1 MKRWMLMTVV
11 VVSALALMATPA
23 LAADQTRS
31 QDRLQDGTCA
41 DCTAECDETQMQARD
56 CDGTQT
62 QAGDQTQTQV
72 KVGTATQTQVKA
84 QVGAATQTQVKAQVG
99 AATQTQT
106 MLQSGDQEQ
115 SHTPEWVRKLARFQ
129 KQYAKRVHAIT
140 SSD

>member
-41 DCTAECDETQMQARD
+41 DCTAECDQAQTQARD

-72 KVGTATQTQVKA
+72 KA
-84 QVGAATQTQVKAQVG
+84 QVGAATQVKAQVG

>member
-41 DCTAECDETQMQARD
+41 DCTAECDQTQTQARD

-62 QAGDQTQTQV
+62 HAGDQTQTQV
-72 KVGTATQTQVKA
+72 KA
-84 QVGAATQTQVKAQVG
+84 QVGT
-99 AATQTQT
+99 ATQTQT